1 MCTKY
6 LSPAHRSKQA
16 GFSLLEITIVA
27 TIVLA
32 ATAAAFL
39 NIVPSIR
46 TSRSNAAMELVLGE
60 MRRAHER
67 AVDERRI
74 YRVTFTA
81 PNTIQVEVGTVAVV
95 GTTITDSAPVF
106 VPAQAP
112 LPLPGAVQFIVVP
125 GIPTNSLNTPDG
137 FGVGNNPIDFDQGNG
152 GAGTQIYF
160 EPDGR
165 ALDAGN
171 RLNSGVVYMAEPG
184 NLFSSRAVSLY
195 GSTGR
200 TKGWALTNLAG
211 GATGWTQ

>member
-1 MCTKY
+1 MCTNY
-6 LSPAHRSKQA
+6 PALDQRSKQS

-39 NIVPSIR
+39 NLMPSINN
-46 TSRSNAAMELVLGE
+46 SRSNAGMELVLGE
-60 MRRAHER
+60 LRRAHER

-81 PNTIQVEVGTVAVV
+81 PNTIQVDIGTVAVI
-95 GTTITDSAPVF
+95 GATITDSAPTF
-106 VPAQAP
+106 VAAQPPLTLPAS
-112 LPLPGAVQFIVVP
+112 LQFLVVP
-125 GIPTNSLNTPDG
+125 GIPTNALTTPDG
-137 FGVGNNPIDFDQGNG
+137 FGVGDNAIDFDLGNG
-152 GAGTQIYF
+152 GGGTQVYF

-171 RLNSGVVYMAEPG
+171 RLNNGVVYIAQPG
-184 NLFSSRAVSLY
+184 NLYSSRAVSLY

-200 TKGWALTNLAG
+200 TKGWTLAKLAG
-211 GATGWTQ
+211 GVPGWIQ

>member
-6 LSPAHRSKQA
+6 RSSAQRLKQA

-32 ATAAAFL
+32 ATAAAFV
-39 NIVPSIR
+39 NIMPSIR
-46 TSRSNAAMELVLGE
+46 NSRSNAGMELVLGE

-74 YRVTFTA
+74 YRVTFTP
-81 PNTIQVEVGTVAVV
+81 PNTIQVDVGTVAVV
-95 GTTITDSAPVF
+95 GTTITDSAPAF
-106 VPAQAP
+106 VAAQAP
-112 LPLPGAVQFIVVP
+112 LTLPGALQFIVVP

-137 FGVGNNPIDFDQGNG
+137 FGVGNNAIDFDQGNG
-152 GAGTQIYF
+152 GAGTQVYF

-171 RLNSGVVYMAEPG
+171 RLNSGVVYMAEPA

-200 TKGWALTNLAG
+200 TKGWTLTKVAG

>member
-1 MCTKY
+1 MSTKY
-6 LSPAHRSKQA
+6 LSSAQRSKQA

-27 TIVLA
+27 TVVLA

-39 NIVPSIR
+39 NIMPSIR
-46 TSRSNAAMELVLGE
+46 NSRSNAGMELVLGE

-74 YRVTFTA
+74 YRVTFTP
-81 PNTIQVEVGTVAVV
+81 PNTIQVDVGTVAVV
-95 GTTITDSAPVF
+95 GATITDSAPVF
-106 VPAQAP
+106 VAAQAP
-112 LPLPGAVQFIVVP
+112 LPLPGAVQFTVVP
-125 GIPTNSLNTPDG
+125 GIPTNALNTPDG
-137 FGVGNNPIDFDQGNG
+137 FGVGNNAIDFDQGNG
-152 GAGTQIYF
+152 GAGTQVYF

-171 RLNSGVVYMAEPG
+171 RLNSGVVYLAEPG

-200 TKGWALTNLAG
+200 TKGWTLTKVAG

>member
-1 MCTKY
+1 MSTKC
-6 LSPAHRSKQA
+6 LSSAQRSKQA
-16 GFSLLEITIVA
+16 GFSLLEITIVV
-27 TIVLA
+27 TVVLA

-39 NIVPSIR
+39 NIMPSIR
-46 TSRSNAAMELVLGE
+46 NSRSNAGMELVLGE

-74 YRVTFTA
+74 YRVTFTP
-81 PNTIQVEVGTVAVV
+81 PNTIQVDVGTVAVV
-95 GTTITDSAPVF
+95 GATITDSAPVF
-106 VPAQAP
+106 VAAQAP
-112 LPLPGAVQFIVVP
+112 LPLPGAVQFTVVP
-125 GIPTNSLNTPDG
+125 GIPTNALNTPDG
-137 FGVGNNPIDFDQGNG
+137 FGVGNNAIDFDQGNG
-152 GAGTQIYF
+152 GAGTQVYF

-171 RLNSGVVYMAEPG
+171 RLNSGVVYIAEPG

-200 TKGWALTNLAG
+200 TKGWTLTQVAG